1 MCLSNSDTVTEE
13 SEMKCILLSGLPA
26 SGKSTVAKHL
36 SEMFG
41 FPILSKD
48 RLNEILF
55 DNIGFD
61 CYESKRKL
69 DRAGTYTIYYIPD
82 NYFEKNSGKEIEDL
96 LEKYGYSVV
105 TVMLKGD
112 TDTFIERFNRR
123 NQSSERHRGHA
134 VSTRFPEGNVKE
146 KTAVAT
152 RESFRVY
159 EERGMGSFC
168 IGKNISDDTT
178 DLESIDCTKLFTDIN
193 ILPERSDS

>member
-1 MCLSNSDTVTEE
+1 
-13 SEMKCILLSGLPA
+13 MKCILLSGLPA

-48 RLNEILF
+48 RLKEILF

-69 DRAGTYTIYYIPD
+69 DRAGTYTMYYIAEMLMSNKVPFILD
-82 NYFEKNSGKEIEDL
+82 NNFEKNTGREIEDL
-96 LEKYGYSVV
+96 LEKYGYSAV

-112 TDTFIERFNRR
+112 TDIFIERFNRR

-134 VSTRFPEGNVKE
+134 VSTRYPEGDVKE

-152 RESFRVY
+152 RESFKGY

-168 IGKNISDDTT
+168 IGRSITLDTT
-178 DLESIDCTKLFTDIN
+178 DLESIDYTKLFTDIN
-193 ILPERSDS
+193 ILLEGSDS